1 MYDYIFFDLDGT
13 LTDPE
18 VGITTAVQYSLKKFG
33 IEVEDR
39 RTLIPFIGPPLYQ
52 SYMVYYGFDEQKA
65 LKAVE
70 YYREYFSVIGLF
82 ENRVYDGVKELLEK
96 LVAMKKTLV
105 VATSKPEEY
114 TIRILEKFDLRKY
127 FTFVAGATF
136 DSSRVKKADVI
147 KYALDNVRPND
158 KSKIVMIGDR
168 EHDVL
173 GAKEHD
179 IDSIGV
185 TFGYGGKE
193 ELIDAGATHLAD
205 NFTEV
210 LDIIEGR

>member
-82 ENRVYDGVKELLEK
+82 ENRVYDGAKELLEK

-114 TIRILEKFDLRKY
+114 TIRILEKFNLRKY

-136 DSSRVKKADVI
+136 DSSRVKKGDVI
-147 KYALDNVRPND
+147 KYALENVGVSD
-158 KSKIVMIGDR
+158 VSKVVMIGDR

-173 GAKEHD
+173 GAKEHG
-179 IDSIGV
+179 IVSIGV
-185 TFGYGGKE
+185 TFGYGDLD
-193 ELIDAGATHLAD
+193 ELNRAGATYIAQD
-205 NFTEV
+205 FNEV
-210 LDIIEGR
+210 LEIIKGR

>member
-18 VGITTAVQYSLKKFG
+18 VGITTAVEYSLKKFG
-33 IEVEDR
+33 IEVKDR
-39 RTLIPFIGPPLYQ
+39 KTLIPFIGPPLYQ

-82 ENRVYDGVKELLEK
+82 ENRVYDGIYDLLDT
-96 LVAMKKTLV
+96 LVAMGKKLV

-136 DSSRVKKADVI
+136 DSSRVKKGDVI
-147 KYALDNVRPND
+147 KYALDNLSFGD
-158 KSKIVMIGDR
+158 KSKIIMVGDR

-173 GAKEHD
+173 GAKQNGLT
-179 IDSIGV
+179 SLGV
-185 TFGYGGKE
+185 LFGYGDE
-193 ELIDAGATHLAD
+193 DELKSAGAD
-205 NFTEV
+205 YIVKDV
-210 LDIIEGR
+210 LELKEFLCR